1 MRTSCDCILIGST
14 IVDRSNHSNI
24 CICNFTSIMGCDFH
38 YSAPAT
44 SHQLLQSNYMLIQD
58 LLPAPIGMNLDLAK
72 KLVQHDEIM
81 EKEP

>member
-1 MRTSCDCILIGST
+1 
-14 IVDRSNHSNI
+14 
-24 CICNFTSIMGCDFH
+24 MGCDFH